1 MICSRWR
8 RRCELALLVFLAGC
22 QCGPTG
28 RVAPDAEAR
37 RFSVASFEYQL
48 GINCQ
53 EQVK

>member
-28 RVAPDAEAR
+28 RLTAIPEAR
-37 RFSVASFEYQL
+37 LEIPDFQL
-48 GINCQ
+48 GIDCQ
-53 EQVK
+53 EIVK